1 MTRFLHKET
10 IVPEQIGAYKVTL
23 HRQCMQEWV
32 RNNPETVKGRSFE
45 DIWQIREECVAALA
59 Q

>member
-1 MTRFLHKET
+1 M
-10 IVPEQIGAYKVTL
+10 PEQIGAYKVTL

-32 RNNPETVKGRSFE
+32 RNNPETVKGRNFE
-45 DIWQIREECVAALA
+45 EIWQIREECIAAWA